1 MNAVSTHDQIAI
13 IDFGSQYTHLLSRR
27 IRGLGVYTEIY
38 PNTIKAHKIS
48 PHTRGIILSGGPNS
62 VHDETALF
70 YDPKIFNL
78 NIPVLGL
85 CYGHQLIG
93 QHFGGIVLPGDTKEY
108 GKAELDQLGRPGIF
122 KNIKRKSIVWMSHGD
137 SVTKLPPDFKAIA
150 QTKDCKIAGMEN
162 MKKQIFGFQFHPEV
176 HHTNCGTQI
185 LFNFVSRIAH
195 AKTDWKVDNF
205 IAEIID
211 KIKRT
216 AGTKKIFL
224 LVSGGVDSSVSFAL
238 LEKALGKKN
247 VFGIHIDNAF
257 LRLKESVQ
265 ITKTL
270 ARAGFDNLHVVDA
283 SCQFLKN
290 LAGVTD
296 PEQKR
301 TIIGNTFLDVAEQ
314 EAQKLGIDLSHW
326 LIGQGTIYPDTIES
340 GGTKHAHKIKTHHNR
355 VKKINALIAQ
365 RKIIEPIAD
374 LYKDEVRLIG
384 KRLKLSAHI
393 LNRHP
398 FPGPGL
404 AIRVLCKKNPVLP
417 LLRDHEIKSF
427 SQNYL
432 QKTSTGKQD
441 FGVSILPIQ
450 SVGVQG
456 DQRSYAHPALLQGIT
471 DWNMASGLAIALCN
485 KFTSINRVTLLIHP
499 KKVSTELIKFI
510 PGTLIKERLSL
521 LKKAD
526 YIVNQRLKA
535 LKLYNAIWQC
545 PIILAPLTLQ
555 GGETIILRPVAS
567 EEGMTANFYPMNQ
580 TALKDITR
588 ALCAVKGIDMI
599 LYDITNKPPGTI
611 EWE

>member
-1 MNAVSTHDQIAI
+1 MTTLSTHDQIAI
-13 IDFGSQYTHLLSRR
+13 IDFGSQYTHLLARR
-27 IRGLGVYTEIY
+27 IRELGVYTEIY

-62 VHDETALF
+62 VHDHTALF

-78 NIPVLGL
+78 ALPLLGL

-93 QHFGGIVLPGDTKEY
+93 QHFGGKVLPGDTKEY
-108 GKAELDQLGRPGIF
+108 GKAELDQLSPSSIF
-122 KNIKRKSIVWMSHGD
+122 KNIKRKNIVWMSHGD
-137 SVTKLPPDFKAIA
+137 SVVKLPPNFKAIA
-150 QTKDCKIAGMEN
+150 QTKDCKIAAMEN
-162 MKKQIFGFQFHPEV
+162 MKERIFGFQFHPEV
-176 HHTNCGTQI
+176 RHTNCGTQI
-185 LFNFVSRIAH
+185 LFNFVSLIAR

-205 IAEIID
+205 VAEIIER
-211 KIKRT
+211 I
-216 AGTKKIFL
+216 KKIAGAKKVFL

-257 LRLKESVQ
+257 LRFKESAH
-265 ITKTL
+265 ITKIL

-283 SCQFLKN
+283 SDQFLKR
-290 LAGVTD
+290 LAGVSN
-296 PEQKR
+296 PEEKR

-314 EAQKLGIDLSHW
+314 EAQKLGIDLSNW

-355 VKKINALIAQ
+355 VEKINALIAQ
-365 RKIIEPIAD
+365 GKIIEPIAD

-384 KRLKLSAHI
+384 KRLKLNAGI

-404 AIRVLCKKNPVLP
+404 AIRVLSWKAPVLP
-417 LLRDHEIKSF
+417 RLTHHEIKSF

-432 QKTSTGKQD
+432 QKTYRFKKD
-441 FGVSILPIQ
+441 FEISILPIQ

-471 DWNMASGLAIALCN
+471 DWNMASGLATALCN
-485 KFTSINRVTLLIHP
+485 KFAEINRAALLIHP
-499 KKVSTELIKFI
+499 KKISPELIKFI
-510 PGTLIKERLSL
+510 PGTLTKERLAL

-526 YIVNQRLKA
+526 YKINQRLKA

-567 EEGMTANFYPMNQ
+567 EEGMTANFYRMNRS
-580 TALKDITR
+580 ALQDITR
-588 ALCAVKGIDMI
+588 ALIAVQGIDMI